1 MFNLKKM
8 IRFFYFKVM
17 SKMVNLY
24 MIMKIISFNMTKNI
38 IKGMIVDVNINVV
51 LQHIVYYFK

>member
-1 MFNLKKM
+1 M